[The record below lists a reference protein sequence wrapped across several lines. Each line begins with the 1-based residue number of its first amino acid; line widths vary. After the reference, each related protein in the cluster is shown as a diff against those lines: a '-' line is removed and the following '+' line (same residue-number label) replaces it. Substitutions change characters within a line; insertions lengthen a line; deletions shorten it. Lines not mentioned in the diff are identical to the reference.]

1 MPSDDAE
8 IPSDAWEYRIRFFG
22 VALSLEGV
30 EEHSYAGLRAF
41 RVGSRKFASQAQGY
55 GNMMLTL
62 E

>member
-30 EEHSYAGLRAF
+30 EEYS
-41 RVGSRKFASQAQGY
+41 
-55 GNMMLTL
+55 
-62 E
+62 